1 MAYTERAV
9 GMKWLLGIVVMIVL
23 SLTGA
28 WGISMT
34 ENDKD
39 LRAENAVT
47 RQKVQDVNTA
57 FAVQQEQLKHIE
69 QKLDRALDKLDKL
82 TEKR

>member
-9 GMKWLLGIVVMIVL
+9 GMKWLLGIVVMILL

-28 WGISMT
+28 WAVTMT

-39 LRAENAVT
+39 LRAENAAT
-47 RQKVQDVNTA
+47 RQKVQDVTTA
-57 FAVQQEQLKHIE
+57 YAVQQEQLKHIE
-69 QKLDRALDKLDKL
+69 QKLDKALDKLDKL
-82 TEKR
+82 AEMK